1 MPSRHKKMRN
11 PETDK
16 KKKITLT
23 DLILF
28 LAAIFIMLRT
38 PWGHMDSFDH
48 LILFL
53 YALCVLL
60 RISNLRKMR
69 IREMERERKK
79 AEQAQTAPEQNTSVL
94 PENAASVQEADNNDA
109 GTEENT
115 TV

>member
-1 MPSRHKKMRN
+1 MSN
-11 PETDK
+11 QANSK

-38 PWGHMDSFDH
+38 PWGHMESFDH

-69 IREMERERKK
+69 MREMEIERKK
-79 AEQAQTAPEQNTSVL
+79 AEQAQAAAQNATVL
-94 PENAASVQEADNNDA
+94 PENTVDTVENTDIKETVSSDLN
-109 GTEENT
+109 TEETKNL
-115 TV
+115 